1 MLLILGP
8 HLKNFL
14 SSLAILVWSTDYHHH
29 PGAGKACILTQTL
42 LEIPTCPAEP
52 ELAFHKIFRWFV
64 RPVKFEKF
72 CSRVSLKEVEPKT
85 ENMLWGVV
93 RGGTSMNN
101 TNPGSW
107 PWHFPGKSCLRNWLY
122 APVVNSNYQAS
133 YLWYLD
139 MLWVKWKLFS
149 RVLFF
154 VTSWTIQFIEF
165 SWPEYW
171 SGYPFP
177 SPVDLPNPETEPRSP
192 TLQADSLPA

>member
-1 MLLILGP
+1 MHTHSDLVR
-8 HLKNFL
+8 NTDL
-14 SSLAILVWSTDYHHH
+14 SCWTRTGISQDLQVICTPSKVWEVLFKS
-29 PGAGKACILTQTL
+29 
-42 LEIPTCPAEP
+42 
-52 ELAFHKIFRWFV
+52 IFEGSGT
-64 RPVKFEKF
+64 KD
-72 CSRVSLKEVEPKT
+72 C

-192 TLQADSLPA
+192 TLQADSLPTQLDSWLSREARVNNY